1 MTSMG
6 TFDDWLTMGLP
17 GGKRDGVMGHFSGR
31 ENVILIKI
39 WRENVIGT
47 LGENVKPALFLAL

>member
-39 WRENVIGT
+39 LRDNVIGT
-47 LGENVKPALFLAL
+47 IGENVKRLYF